1 MRGNTNTGF
10 TSYLNTNGLPV
21 PALSAE
27 LVMAHELGHSY
38 GSLHDP
44 DTPLCSPENERGG
57 VYLLNKYAVSGMM
70 PNHYKFSPCS
80 LNRMNACIFNFGHC
94 FLPDKPGE
102 KLCGNLRLDE
112 NEECDPGGAGPQTWD
127 SCCRHNCHLRPGA
140 KCSPMNHACCTND
153 KGFCTGNSGT
163 CPGPRKLSNKKC
175 YQHGICLKGRCIDF
189 CTRIGLKPCQ
199 CDEPYS
205 CKVCCLLKLAV
216 DPTWRYASGN
226 FSTVCRPIL
235 AVVSHNASRALEF
248 GNFSAPHRKDLI
260 LALTRVEMRAN
271 FGAYGDMVKELHY
284 AIASDQMVDSPNPK
298 GLAILFLDDVTPCPN
313 GRCKRGKCFKLIG
326 PKDASF
332 SGIVDLLGGESLYR
346 KMRHRRG
353 LPPAKRF
360 CGLHFVADYSFFAH
374 VGSHDYAKTVD
385 IIVKAF
391 NRVNEIFMSTEFID
405 VENGNDSQRGY
416 GFYIK
421 GISIETGPTPA
432 SHEVFSAKALLSNP
446 FGVLGM
452 SWMAGPSV
460 HHLGGIC
467 SSINYVD
474 AGPEGKARSSIV
486 LTPNTG
492 FTTYCDS
499 EGEQVLSSV
508 AELVTAHELGHSWG
522 APHDPDTA
530 ECTPSAENGGRFL
543 MYTFAV
549 PGYSA
554 NNYVSH
560 LPPHSLPIV
569 MVLLGCL
576 RFSPCSRRAIG
587 RCLASRA
594 ELCFEEKPFAGL
606 PMSQCGNSRLDPG
619 EECDPGSRVGGAQGR
634 DPCCTSICRLK
645 PGAKCSPLNHQC
657 CTSDCQLLKKGTL
670 CAEPDP
676 TVSPCLSA
684 GHCDGKSPVCPGPL
698 PVSDVGRR
706 CYEHGHCLNGVCL
719 PFCSRLG
726 LRTCI
731 CDKADDSCLIC
742 CSFDLETA
750 NEERRSMCQP
760 IVALASS
767 SLVSESTPLQAGSWR
782 LYQLPFPTRNVSG
795 SEEKYF
801 FMAGMDVEVPGGYEI
816 SYTMAGNTSELVK
829 MHLEDNRPCAVGF
842 CRSGVCVESKTQG
855 VGRLWP
861 LFLSTETM
869 TTLLWDNIVSV
880 IVTLSLIVWI
890 PLSCIVRL
898 YDKKLREA
906 QLNAAKIATQ
916 AAGLAPGTAPSSHV
930 APSDLRS
937 TTAVH
942 QDN

>member
-1 MRGNTNTGF
+1 MHVLSCVAQIIFLSVPVSFANRIQLKNLLAYDVINHPIRSKAVPSSIYFAALGRNFSIELNLSSTLIYKTELNLIQGDEIIRHKVELPEELHG
-10 TSYLNTNGLPV
+10 YLKNDADSKVNILI
-21 PALSAE
+21 
-27 LVMAHELGHSY
+27 
-38 GSLHDP
+38 GSRDEFYATIKT
-44 DTPLCSPENERGG
+44 DGE
-57 VYLLNKYAVSGMM
+57 VYLFEPLSYFEQWST
-70 PNHYKFSPCS
+70 SP
-80 LNRMNACIFNFGHC
+80 
-94 FLPDKPGE
+94 K
-102 KLCGNLRLDE
+102 
-112 NEECDPGGAGPQTWD
+112 
-127 SCCRHNCHLRPGA
+127 
-140 KCSPMNHACCTND
+140 
-153 KGFCTGNSGT
+153 
-163 CPGPRKLSNKKC
+163 
-175 YQHGICLKGRCIDF
+175 
-189 CTRIGLKPCQ
+189 
-199 CDEPYS
+199 
-205 CKVCCLLKLAV
+205 
-216 DPTWRYASGN
+216 
-226 FSTVCRPIL
+226 IL
-235 AVVSHNASRALEF
+235 AYRLSDV
-248 GNFSAPHRKDLI
+248 I
-260 LALTRVEMRAN
+260 L
-271 FGAYGDMVKELHY
+271 
-284 AIASDQMVDSPNPK
+284 PNISLSYD
-298 GLAILFLDDVTPCPN
+298 GLFPLAKYNQIISND
-313 GRCKRGKCFKLIG
+313 
-326 PKDASF
+326 
-332 SGIVDLLGGESLYR
+332 R

-353 LPPAKRF
+353 LPPTKRF

-391 NRVNEIFMSTEFID
+391 NRINEIFMSTEFID

-421 GISIETGPTPA
+421 GISIETSPTPA
-432 SHEVFSAKALLSNP
+432 SHEVFSAKALLSSFSRRNFTSACLHHFLTFSKNP

-554 NNYVSH
+554 NNY
-560 LPPHSLPIV
+560 
-569 MVLLGCL
+569 

-619 EECDPGSRVGGAQGR
+619 EECDPGSRVGGAQGQ

-645 PGAKCSPLNHQC
+645 PGAKCSPLDHQC

-698 PVSDVGRR
+698 PLSDVGRR

-782 LYQLPFPTRNVSG
+782 LYQLPFSTRNVSG
-795 SEEKYF
+795 NEEKYF
-801 FMAGMDVEVPGGYEI
+801 FMAGMDVEVPEGYEI

-906 QLNAAKIATQ
+906 QLNAAKIATE
-916 AAGLAPGTAPSSHV
+916 AAGLAPGTVPSSHV

-942 QDN
+942 QDI